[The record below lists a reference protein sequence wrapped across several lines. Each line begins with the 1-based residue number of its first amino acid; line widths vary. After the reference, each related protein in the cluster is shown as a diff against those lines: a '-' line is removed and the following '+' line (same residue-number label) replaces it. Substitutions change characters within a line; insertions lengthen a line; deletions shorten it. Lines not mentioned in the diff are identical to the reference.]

1 MGLFFGRQQ
10 AAFFRT
16 VFLWKT
22 QCPRQC
28 LLRCLQYR
36 PDGSEDMAVHHM
48 VLHFF
53 VDNC

>member
-16 VFLWKT
+16 VLLWKT

-28 LLRCLQYR
+28 HLRRLQYR
-36 PDGSEDMAVHHM
+36 PDGPEDMAVHM

-53 VDNC
+53 VDKG